1 MYAIAIQ
8 VKDYG
13 GKCSSYPVEQVNKSD
28 SYDDWHTENLRIIE
42 KWVITTKASKEE
54 NEVLENAAKNCEI
67 PVKILFAEDLKKLL
81 YKAAMAK

>member
-1 MYAIAIQ
+1 M
-8 VKDYG
+8 
-13 GKCSSYPVEQVNKSD
+13 
-28 SYDDWHTENLRIIE
+28 
-42 KWVITTKASKEE
+42 ITTKASKEE

>member
-1 MYAIAIQ
+1 MKRYWGFRISTGAEERKYLADELD
-8 VKDYG
+8 KG
-13 GKCSSYPVEQVNKSD
+13 
-28 SYDDWHTENLRIIE
+28 NLRIIE

-54 NEVLENAAKNCEI
+54 NEVLENTAKNCEI